1 MGYQMR
7 VIIAGSRSSEINK
20 VAVTTLLNGLY
31 VEYKDKLCIIFY
43 GKDYIS
49 DIVEGWVHKTWP
61 GSNSN
66 NCFNLEWVI
75 KHWSGDD
82 VQDIGNSIVKES
94 KPDLAFLFGYD
105 QYEVYRAL
113 RHAGVP
119 AFVVE
124 KL

>member
-1 MGYQMR
+1 M
-7 VIIAGSRSSEINK
+7 
-20 VAVTTLLNGLY
+20 
-31 VEYKDKLCIIFY
+31 
-43 GKDYIS
+43 S
-49 DIVEGWVHKTWP
+49 DIVEEWVHKNWP
-61 GSNSN
+61 APTSS

-82 VQDIGNSIVKES
+82 VQDIASSIDKES

-105 QYEVYRAL
+105 KHEVYRAL
-113 RHAGVP
+113 RYAEVP

>member
-1 MGYQMR
+1 MR
-7 VIIAGSRSSEINK
+7 VIVAGSRSSEINK
-20 VAVTTLLNGLY
+20 VAVTTFLNGLY

-43 GKDYIS
+43 GKDHIS
-49 DIVEGWVHKTWP
+49 DIVEEWVRKTWP
-61 GSNSN
+61 GSSLN

-105 QYEVYRAL
+105 QYGVHRAL
-113 RHAGVP
+113 RYAEVP
-119 AFVVE
+119 TFVVE

>member
-7 VIIAGSRSSEINK
+7 VIVAGSRSSKINK
-20 VAVTTLLNGLY
+20 VAVTTFLNGLY
-31 VEYKDKLCIIFY
+31 VEYKDNLCIIFY
-43 GKDYIS
+43 GEDYIS
-49 DIVEGWVHKTWP
+49 DIVEEWVHKTWP
-61 GSNSN
+61 GSNSK

-105 QYEVYRAL
+105 QYEVHRAL
-113 RHAGVP
+113 RYAEVP
-119 AFVVE
+119 TFVVE